1 MDLSWPL
8 ERAALVHG
16 DAVAVVDG
24 ERSLTY
30 RELAARVG
38 ALGAALGELGLGEGA
53 ASATSG
59 RTRSRTSNAGS
70 RCRRSGA

>member
-24 ERSLTY
+24 ERSLSY
-30 RELAARVG
+30 REIAARVG

-53 ASATSG
+53 RLG
-59 RTRSRTSNAGS
+59 YL
-70 RCRRSGA
+70 GANSVAHLEC